1 MRFSVSVPAL
11 FRMALLST
19 GFSMACFDGRGT
31 DPPPTLHIGIEPR
44 RATVSQGDSSEIV
57 AVVSANFKLVNEPQ
71 VFVSGAPPG
80 VDVRVSRINQATTL
94 ASVGLQ
100 VVVALTAVPGTYGI
114 QLRATNAARESP
126 SISFDLTVA
135 VRPDC
140 SQPAPCLQWA
150 VSATASSQYSSDAW
164 SAAQATG
171 APNARGCSDDINAWA
186 SVEPNTVEW
195 LEVQFNEAMVP
206 VGLQIHENYGV
217 SSIVSVELKDE
228 QGAWHTVF
236 TATPGRL
243 TCPSVRAIPVTSVP
257 GKVKAVRLNIDQRT
271 LNDWNEVDAVGLLG
285 YRVK

>member
-100 VVVALTAVPGTYGI
+100 V
-114 QLRATNAARESP
+114 
-126 SISFDLTVA
+126 
-135 VRPDC
+135 
-140 SQPAPCLQWA
+140 
-150 VSATASSQYSSDAW
+150 
-164 SAAQATG
+164 
-171 APNARGCSDDINAWA
+171 
-186 SVEPNTVEW
+186 
-195 LEVQFNEAMVP
+195 
-206 VGLQIHENYGV
+206 
-217 SSIVSVELKDE
+217 
-228 QGAWHTVF
+228 
-236 TATPGRL
+236 
-243 TCPSVRAIPVTSVP
+243 
-257 GKVKAVRLNIDQRT
+257 
-271 LNDWNEVDAVGLLG
+271 
-285 YRVK
+285 